1 MKILNNTQKTKIK
14 KALSGKNL
22 SLFFLFII
30 IFTFINFH
38 LNEIWDIWFWMFNY
52 AWWISIPYIFFLII
66 NTILIA
72 LSINLIIFKVK
83 EIKSIN
89 PWAWIFSILWTSF
102 ALLTWACPGCIAWIF
117 PAFVWIFGSNISLYS
132 LPLHWVELQ
141 ILSNIL
147 LLTWIYYLSFDMT
160 CKIKPKRKPM
170 DKKLITI
177 VILSFLAS
185 INAAY
190 LTYNA
195 YILKA
200 SQNLFQISWLSV
212 NENIAWFACD
222 INSTFSC
229 SSVFTHD
236 FAWTFWIPF
245 SLIALIVYPIILI
258 VAFLWIKE
266 KIKNVYKI
274 IMLMVIGWIIFNWYI
289 IVNEYFVWV
298 YCFLCLICTAIIIAI
313 WGLSIIWLK
322 EKYTK

>member
-1 MKILNNTQKTKIK
+1 MLNNIQKTKIK
-14 KALSGKNL
+14 KALTWKNL
-22 SLFFLFII
+22 LLFFVWIILFSL
-30 IFTFINFH
+30 INFYF
-38 LNEIWDIWFWMFNY
+38 NEIWDLWLWVFSY
-52 AWWISIPYIFFLII
+52 SWWVSIPYIFFLIF

-72 LSINLIIFKVK
+72 LSINLITFKVK
-83 EIKSIN
+83 EIKSLN
-89 PWAWIFSILWTSF
+89 PKAWVFSILWTSF

-132 LPLHWVELQ
+132 LPFHWVELQ
-141 ILSNIL
+141 LLSFVL
-147 LLTWIYYLSFDMT
+147 LITWIYYLSFDMT
-160 CKIKPKRKPM
+160 CKIKPKTKPM
-170 DKKLITI
+170 NKKLITI
-177 VILSFLAS
+177 IALSFIAS

-200 SQNLFQISWLSV
+200 SETTF
-212 NENIAWFACD
+212 NIWWIDSNVVWFACD

-245 SLIALIVYPIILI
+245 SLIALIVYPVIMLI
-258 VAFLWIKE
+258 AFLGIKE

-274 IMLMVIGWIIFNWYI
+274 LLAMVIWWIIFNWYI

-298 YCFLCLICTAIIIAI
+298 YCFLCLICTAIIITV
-313 WGLSIIWLK
+313 WGLSLMWLK
-322 EKYTK
+322 EKK